1 MKRVLDLSQLSVPQ
15 LLEIRSILAGGVQA
29 SADARSIARKL
40 KAENEKLHEKNY
52 RMGIVLSEG
61 LDWFGHEEYWM
72 SFNDDLCN
80 PTTSGSIAFIKT
92 FSSLKIHTLLVELV
106 ENSSI
111 PSSDRTVMIF
121 SAPFLLRIN
130 GNLSR
135 YSIEKTPTS

>member
-61 LDWFGHEEYWM
+61 LDWFGHEDYWM
-72 SFNDDLCN
+72 SFNDRTFQFVVN
-80 PTTSGSIAFIKT
+80 RMSTAKKATAETKT
-92 FSSLKIHTLLVELV
+92 IRVPQIYSEPELTPIDTIRTFFA
-106 ENSSI
+106 ERKNS
-111 PSSDRTVMIF
+111 R
-121 SAPFLLRIN
+121 
-130 GNLSR
+130 G
-135 YSIEKTPTS
+135 